1 MERVDLVREI
11 LKFPM
16 GRPLTGADVLWRVQ
30 ACRCSICVNPELEFY
45 GVSQSHLEAWWYRV
59 SKRTR
64 CGAWIDGGGKFVNL
78 QARKQWACNTVDE
91 ALASFIARKRRQVSI
106 LSAQLKAAE
115 ADLSLALKEQ
125 QACLTKKTEQPGSS

>member
-1 MERVDLVREI
+1 M
-11 LKFPM
+11 
-16 GRPLTGADVLWRVQ
+16 LWRVE
-30 ACRCSICVNPELEFY
+30 ACRYSVCVDPELEIY
-45 GVSQSHLEAWWYRV
+45 GVSDPHLEARWYRV

-64 CGAWIDGGGKFVNL
+64 CGAWINDGGKFVNL

-115 ADLSLALKEQ
+115 AGLSLALKEQ